1 MKNIFVCS
9 QKELKEIKKEDL
21 NFYLNKKQNKVWVH
35 ISKYSNE
42 QVNILKEFFK
52 IHPTTIED
60 VFSQQTPIKYEDLE
74 EYKVVIFKGIK
85 RIKKKIVET
94 YNLSFIIGENFVI
107 TFSNEECE
115 TINNLLKNSKRIES
129 LLQKGGKYIV
139 HSILDKEVD
148 KYLQLK
154 SELNEELNQ
163 VEIEFMKNQNKEILT
178 KIYAKELNFLELRHL
193 SELTTDLCS
202 NLKKLS
208 EYPLDKDLMYY
219 FRDVYDHALKTT
231 EGYKSMLDRMNG
243 MENMYATIASLKTNE
258 VMRALTII
266 MALMMPLTIITGF
279 YGMNIN
285 LPLQNHPQAAL
296 IITLMLIISGL
307 LMFIISKK
315 AGWISKNK
323 Y

>member
-1 MKNIFVCS
+1 M
-9 QKELKEIKKEDL
+9 
-21 NFYLNKKQNKVWVH
+21 
-35 ISKYSNE
+35 
-42 QVNILKEFFK
+42 
-52 IHPTTIED
+52 
-60 VFSQQTPIKYEDLE
+60 
-74 EYKVVIFKGIK
+74 
-85 RIKKKIVET
+85 
-94 YNLSFIIGENFVI
+94 
-107 TFSNEECE
+107 
-115 TINNLLKNSKRIES
+115 LKNSKRIES